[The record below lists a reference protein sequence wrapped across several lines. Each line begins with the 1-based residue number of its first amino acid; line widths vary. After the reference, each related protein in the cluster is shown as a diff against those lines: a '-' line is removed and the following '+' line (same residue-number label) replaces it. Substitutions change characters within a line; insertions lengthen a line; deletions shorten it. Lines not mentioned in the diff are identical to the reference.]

1 MLDPIGAFSR
11 IRDFYISYLETAFSI
26 RNRQVSGDRRLLLE
40 SGGSLCTDPIV
51 EPLTRYK
58 TTDFTIAD
66 LIGDHEHDKRVP
78 DLDAKQREA
87 FVHLALS
94 GLFDAVPARNPQ
106 DPPRPKYP
114 PYTHQVDMLRRGIA
128 NGTPSVVTSG
138 TGSGKTE
145 SFLLP
150 VFAMLAKEALRW
162 PQPDPG
168 YLSQKW
174 WQDVSGRPVD
184 KYTDLQDRP
193 LGMRFQRKR
202 NIE

>member
-1 MLDPIGAFSR
+1 MLDPIGAFNR

-26 RNRQVSGDRRLLLE
+26 RNRQVSGRAAESLLE

-78 DLDAKQREA
+78 GLNAKQREA

-94 GLFDAVPARNPQ
+94 GLFDAVPACNPQ

-128 NGTPSVVTSG
+128 NGTPSGRHFGHRIRKDRILSVTGVRNAGERGPWVASARSRIFVAKVVAG
-138 TGSGKTE
+138 R
-145 SFLLP
+145 
-150 VFAMLAKEALRW
+150 LR
-162 PQPDPG
+162 P
-168 YLSQKW
+168 S
-174 WQDVSGRPVD
+174 R
-184 KYTDLQDRP
+184 R
-193 LGMRFQRKR
+193 
-202 NIE
+202 